1 MVAVFF
7 NVFTD
12 MELPGR
18 IIAAFLGV
26 VITAAITQLLL
37 QGQTDKEET
46 LRRDAKVFEEKLR
59 IYQKFRFLFVLIIEH
74 KEMRLCYAKSAKGV
88 LYEER
93 GYGRNMGLKN
103 NRTS

>member
-12 MELPGR
+12 MELPSR
-18 IIAAFLGV
+18 IMAAFLGV

-59 IYQKFRFLFVLIIEH
+59 IYQNF
-74 KEMRLCYAKSAKGV
+74 
-88 LYEER
+88 
-93 GYGRNMGLKN
+93 
-103 NRTS
+103 

>member
-18 IIAAFLGV
+18 IMAAFLGV

-46 LRRDAKVFEEKLR
+46 LR
-59 IYQKFRFLFVLIIEH
+59 IYQNF
-74 KEMRLCYAKSAKGV
+74 
-88 LYEER
+88 
-93 GYGRNMGLKN
+93 
-103 NRTS
+103 